1 MMQTFRTEGN
11 YRDASRLSIAELRA
25 AAASGEILQAT
36 ALAFDTRRQLRFDL
50 GGVRGVMP
58 FAACAEGADT
68 GAVRDIAVLTRVGR
82 ATCFVIESLDED
94 AEGRPLCRL
103 SRARA
108 QQMCREEYLDGLE
121 PGAILPCAG
130 THIQSFGAFCD
141 VGCGIS
147 ALLPIDCMTVSRISS
162 PADRVSVGQQILCA
176 IRSRDS
182 QGRFVLTIRE
192 LLGTWAENAA
202 AFTPG
207 ETVVGIVR
215 SVEDYGTFVEIA
227 PNLAGL
233 AESCPDLRPG
243 PAVSVYIKS
252 IPPEKMKIKLVI
264 VHPALGPRHR
274 FDLHFFLTKGDIDRW
289 VYSTPESKKQIV
301 TEFAAPACNRA

>member
-121 PGAILPCAG
+121 PGDILPCAV
-130 THIQSFGAFCD
+130 THIESFGAFCD

-147 ALLPIDCMTVSRISS
+147 ALLPIDCMSVSRISS

-215 SVEDYGTFVEIA
+215 SVEEYGVFIEIA

-233 AESCPDLRPG
+233 AEADATLRPG
-243 PAVSVYIKS
+243 QAVSVYIKS
-252 IPPEKMKIKLVI
+252 ILPDKMKIKLV
-264 VHPALGPRHR
+264 VVNKNLSQPLR
-274 FDLHFFLTKGDIDRW
+274 FEPHYFVTRGRIKKWI
-289 VYSTPESKKQIV
+289 YSTPQSRKQIE
-301 TEFAAPACNRA
+301 TIF

>member
-1 MMQTFRTEGN
+1 MMQTFRTAGN

-36 ALAFDTRRQLRFDL
+36 ALAFDPRRQLRFDL

-121 PGAILPCAG
+121 PGDILPCAV
-130 THIQSFGAFCD
+130 THIESFGAFCD

-147 ALLPIDCMTVSRISS
+147 ALLPIDCMSVSRISS

-243 PAVSVYIKS
+243 QAVSVYIKS
-252 IPPEKMKIKLVI
+252 ILPEKMKIKLVI
-264 VHPALGPRHR
+264 VNRALGHSHR
-274 FDLHFFLTKGDIDRW
+274 FDLHYFLTEGHIDRW

>member
-121 PGAILPCAG
+121 PGDILPCAV
-130 THIQSFGAFCD
+130 THIESFGAFCD

-147 ALLPIDCMTVSRISS
+147 ALLPIDCMSVSRISS

-192 LLGTWAENAA
+192 LLGTW
-202 AFTPG
+202 G
-207 ETVVGIVR
+207 R
-215 SVEDYGTFVEIA
+215 KRRR
-227 PNLAGL
+227 L
-233 AESCPDLRPG
+233 
-243 PAVSVYIKS
+243 
-252 IPPEKMKIKLVI
+252 
-264 VHPALGPRHR
+264 HPRRNGGGHQHA
-274 FDLHFFLTKGDIDRW
+274 I
-289 VYSTPESKKQIV
+289 
-301 TEFAAPACNRA
+301 

>member
-1 MMQTFRTEGN
+1 MVQNVRAEGN
-11 YRDASRLSIAELRA
+11 TRDAPGLSSAGLRA
-25 AAASGEILQAT
+25 AAAGGEILQAA

-121 PGAILPCAG
+121 PGDILPCAV
-130 THIQSFGAFCD
+130 THIESFGAFCD

-147 ALLPIDCMTVSRISS
+147 ALLPIDCMSVSRISS

-176 IRSRDS
+176 IRSRDA

-202 AFTPG
+202 AFSAG

-215 SVEDYGTFVEIA
+215 SVEEYGTFIEIA

-243 PAVSVYIKS
+243 QAVSVYIKS
-252 IPPEKMKIKLVI
+252 ILPEKMKIKLVI
-264 VHPALGPRHR
+264 VNRALGQSHR
-274 FDLHFFLTKGDIDRW
+274 FDLHYFLTEGHIDRW

>member
-121 PGAILPCAG
+121 PGDILPCAV
-130 THIQSFGAFCD
+130 THIESFGAFCD

-147 ALLPIDCMTVSRISS
+147 ALLPIDCMSVSRISS

-243 PAVSVYIKS
+243 QAVSVYIKS
-252 IPPEKMKIKLVI
+252 ILPEKMKIKLVI
-264 VHPALGPRHR
+264 VNHSLGQSHR
-274 FDLHFFLTKGDIDRW
+274 FDLRYFITEGHIDRW

-301 TEFAAPACNRA
+301 TEFACPACPPA